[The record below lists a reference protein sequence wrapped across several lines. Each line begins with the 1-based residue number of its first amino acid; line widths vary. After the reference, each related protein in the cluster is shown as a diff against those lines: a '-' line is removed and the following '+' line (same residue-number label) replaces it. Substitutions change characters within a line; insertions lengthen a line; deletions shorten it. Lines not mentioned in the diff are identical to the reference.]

1 MLKHITGKSIYNNLE
16 EGLIAAAAD
25 MIILNRLSISNASE
39 KLSTFFPNRTTKAIE
54 LRLGSLVREKKKNGG
69 VTLLSVE
76 DVQIPEV
83 EKKETN
89 PFSLL
94 MNSLLDKPTKKKE
107 VVEEVKQPV
116 LQKTIQKQ
124 LEDTNKPVKTVP
136 FVSEKSLAEDANP
149 IYSSPEEYY
158 DGEIT
163 TFHRPPF
170 FNVNQIGSHIIVRV
184 NNVLSYGFFAD
195 NYENRG
201 LVFIGDTAKE
211 FIDADE
217 LSKLVSVGDILEVI
231 VCEDSRSA
239 EKVVLKPAFFDA
251 NGRLIVN
258 DKSFFDKS
266 SFQPSKN
273 IEIVDKV
280 SKIKSDLLL
289 RGEKYEPGVQYQES
303 FLDVVAEQKVTNNS
317 LKDAF
322 ERADLPMNEN
332 KDETSEILNTVSE
345 ALTSL
350 EEEEKELET
359 ETIVSSSEMQVF
371 DGYKHV
377 FSIPSNDQ
385 GDYEPVVLYI
395 EVFLFDRFPDKY
407 TTSLEGNTATI
418 EIAKGVEVTSAD
430 IEELEKSIK
439 ASFKFYELV

>member
-1 MLKHITGKSIYNNLE
+1 MLKHITGKSIYNNFE
-16 EGLIAAAAD
+16 EGLITAAAD

-76 DVQIPEV
+76 NVQIPEV

-94 MNSLLDKPTKKKE
+94 MNSLLDEPAKKKE
-107 VVEEVKQPV
+107 IVEEVKQPV

-124 LEDTNKPVKTVP
+124 LEDTSKSVKTTP
-136 FVSEKSLAEDANP
+136 FVSEKSLTEDANP
-149 IYSSPEEYY
+149 VYSSPEEYY

-211 FIDADE
+211 FINADE
-217 LSKLVSVGDILEVI
+217 LSNLVSVGDILEVI
-231 VCEDSRSA
+231 VCEDSRSS
-239 EKVVLKPAFFDA
+239 EKVVLKPAFFDV
-251 NGRLIVN
+251 NGHLIVN

-266 SFQPSKN
+266 SFKPSKN

-280 SKIKSDLLL
+280 SKIKRDLLL
-289 RGEKYEPGVQYQES
+289 RGETLEPGVQYQES
-303 FLDVVAEQKVTNNS
+303 FLDSVPEQKVSNNS

-322 ERADLPMNEN
+322 ERMELPMNED
-332 KDETSEILNTVSE
+332 KDETSEVLNTVSE
-345 ALTSL
+345 VLTSL
-350 EEEEKELET
+350 EDEKEEPIN
-359 ETIVSSSEMQVF
+359 IVSSNDENQVF

-377 FSIPSNDQ
+377 FSIPSNEEDNFQ
-385 GDYEPVVLYI
+385 PVVSFV
-395 EVFLFDRFPDKY
+395 EVFLVNTFGNNY
-407 TTSLEGNTATI
+407 EISLDGNTVTV
-418 EIAKGVEVTSAD
+418 EIPKGVEVTSSD
-430 IEELEKSIK
+430 IEELEESIEN
-439 ASFKFYELV
+439 SFSFYELV

>member
-1 MLKHITGKSIYNNLE
+1 MLKHITGKSIYNNFE
-16 EGLIAAAAD
+16 EGLITAAAD

-76 DVQIPEV
+76 NVQIPEV

-94 MNSLLDKPTKKKE
+94 MNSLLDEPAKKKE
-107 VVEEVKQPV
+107 IVEEVKQPV

-124 LEDTNKPVKTVP
+124 LEDTSKSVKTTP
-136 FVSEKSLAEDANP
+136 FVSEKSLSEDANP

-211 FIDADE
+211 FINADE
-217 LSKLVSVGDILEVI
+217 LSNLVSVGDILEVI
-231 VCEDSRSA
+231 VCEDSRSS
-239 EKVVLKPAFFDA
+239 EKVVLKPAFFDV
-251 NGRLIVN
+251 NGHLIVN

-266 SFQPSKN
+266 SFKPSKN

-280 SKIKSDLLL
+280 SKIKRDLLL
-289 RGEKYEPGVQYQES
+289 RGETLEPGVQYQES
-303 FLDVVAEQKVTNNS
+303 FLDSVPEQKVSNNS

-322 ERADLPMNEN
+322 ERMELPMNED
-332 KDETSEILNTVSE
+332 KDETSEVLNTVSE
-345 ALTSL
+345 VLTSL
-350 EEEEKELET
+350 EDEKEEPIN
-359 ETIVSSSEMQVF
+359 IVSSNDENQVF

-377 FSIPSNDQ
+377 FSIPSNEEDNFQ
-385 GDYEPVVLYI
+385 PVVSFV
-395 EVFLFDRFPDKY
+395 EVFLVNTFGNNY
-407 TTSLEGNTATI
+407 EISLDGNTVTV
-418 EIAKGVEVTSAD
+418 EIPKGVEVTSSD
-430 IEELEKSIK
+430 IEELEESIDN
-439 ASFKFYELV
+439 SFSFYELV